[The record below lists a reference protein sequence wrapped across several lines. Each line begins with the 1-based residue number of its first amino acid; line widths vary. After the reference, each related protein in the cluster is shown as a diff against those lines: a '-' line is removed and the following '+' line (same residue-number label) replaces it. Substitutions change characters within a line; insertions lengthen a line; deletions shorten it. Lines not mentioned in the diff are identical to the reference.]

1 MITDISILNDHFISI
16 DFHTSLGFATI
27 FVLSS
32 LFISLQCYD
41 HNEIATVATFS
52 FLRAGGS

>member
-1 MITDISILNDHFISI
+1 MITDISILNDYFISI

-32 LFISLQCYD
+32 LFISLQCCD
-41 HNEIATVATFS
+41 HNEIATVATFG